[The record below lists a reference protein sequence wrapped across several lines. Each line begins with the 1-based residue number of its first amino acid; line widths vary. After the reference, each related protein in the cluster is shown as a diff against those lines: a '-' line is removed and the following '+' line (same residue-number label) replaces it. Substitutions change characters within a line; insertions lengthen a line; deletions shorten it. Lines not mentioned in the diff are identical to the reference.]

1 MTDSTNKPKPTEVP
15 EQLTFS
21 LGERL
26 KTALEEA
33 IVAEKQKQK
42 GKEKGEKT
50 NGT

>member
-1 MTDSTNKPKPTEVP
+1 MTDKKEEPKSDS
-15 EQLTFS
+15 LTFS

-33 IVAEKQKQK
+33 IEAEKQKQK
-42 GKEKGEKT
+42 QKGKGKKT

>member
-1 MTDSTNKPKPTEVP
+1 MTDNKKEELKPDG
-15 EQLTFS
+15 LRFS

-33 IVAEKQKQK
+33 IEAEKQK
-42 GKEKGEKT
+42 GKEKGKKT